1 MPAYSAIAEKNDQL
15 LRKALDGSLFVA
27 PFSADPITTLT
38 GPDSLLTALP
48 TGYTDGG
55 LTTDAGIQMPRKVSV
70 SEITSWG
77 RNTPSRSDK
86 TSDIVSVTVDF
97 QEVNKTTL
105 GLYTGVDLST
115 AQVALNGELHIQK
128 PSTPVESY
136 FRLLAL
142 AVDQAD
148 GGEFYVA
155 KFFPRCKVTDYT
167 DQVFA
172 KGDAVI
178 GFGMTFT
185 TYVDDALGYS
195 QDDIIAG
202 PGALALATAMGFTVA
217 TA

>member
-1 MPAYSAIAEKNDQL
+1 MPAYSAIAKKNDQL

-55 LTTDAGIQMPRKVSV
+55 LTTDDGVQMPRSV
-70 SEITSWG
+70 STSDVTSWG

-86 TSDIVSVTVDF
+86 TSDVVTVQVNF
-97 QEVNKTTL
+97 QELSKTTL
-105 GLYTGVDLST
+105 GLYTGVDLSST
-115 AQVALNGELHIQK
+115 QVAVNGELHIQK
-128 PSTPVESY
+128 PSQPVSTY

-142 AVDQAD
+142 AVDQTD
-148 GGEFYVA
+148 SGEFYVA
-155 KFFPRCKVTDYT
+155 KFFPRCQVTDYS

-172 KGDAVI
+172 KGDSVI

-202 PGALALATAMGFTVA
+202 PGALALATDMGFTVA
-217 TA
+217 AS